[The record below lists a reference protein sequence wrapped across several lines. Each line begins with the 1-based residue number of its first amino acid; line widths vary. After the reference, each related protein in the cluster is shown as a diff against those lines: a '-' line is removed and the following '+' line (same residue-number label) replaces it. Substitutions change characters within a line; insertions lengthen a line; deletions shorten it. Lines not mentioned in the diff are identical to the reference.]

1 MDSNNQSN
9 NQFAWTSF
17 YMEFADKLLPYKNNR
32 PQLLE
37 MLKGIYV
44 DLELR
49 YPFTEKDGTPLD
61 DICPFTVFGC
71 FNKHISNENRI
82 ALVKAIGDKFGLK
95 STAPTEFDGIPVLSN
110 INSWFF
116 GDKSKRKEDDISN
129 LWDMFEAGINYADN
143 PSEASKSAFI
153 ACYDKVRGQY
163 GIMWNLTIGL
173 YWIRPLSY
181 LNLDECNRSY
191 LVQDNFPYYT
201 SITKISSLKQLPSAE
216 IYLELISAC
225 KEIFAKSDSTHH
237 SFPELSYGAWVM
249 ATSKDQNKKDISAA
263 KNKLGWIF
271 QGNPKY
277 YDVIGAIKDLDVVT
291 WKVGRYQNKI
301 KKGDR
306 AYIWISG
313 PDGGIVAS
321 GVILCDPKIRENDE
335 PDPYDISGRIS
346 TGETIVVDIELTHKI
361 TDAIIKKEDL
371 LADER
376 LKNLDILN
384 FHNATNYKLTAEQA
398 DAIDSIINGTYTR
411 VESNNT
417 EEITQSASPRRY
429 WIYVPGGDSSKWDDL
444 YSHGIM
450 GIGCDEL
457 GDLKQYSSKD
467 AIKAKMSD
475 NDSALA
481 AWQFANEIKVGDVVY
496 AKKDERKVIG
506 RGTVESDYIFDA
518 DRDEY
523 KHIRKVN
530 WTHKGEWEDPG
541 ESDLKTLTDITADTD
556 YVQKLEAL
564 FIDDNF
570 VEIGEEIREKE
581 VEYDPYTEVDFLS
594 EVFMDAERYRTLV
607 NLLKTKKNIIL
618 QGAPGV
624 GKTFVAKRLA
634 FSIMGQK
641 DTSRVM
647 MVQFHQS
654 YSYEDFVMGFRPSKD
669 GFELTFG
676 PFYQFCKEAQNDDKR
691 DYFFIIDEINR
702 GNVSK
707 IFGELLMLIEKE
719 KRGEKLHLL
728 YSNEPFS
735 VPENVY
741 IIGTMNT
748 ADRSLAIIDYA
759 LRRRFAFFELEP
771 AFDSEGFKTIIQQAN
786 NPKFNALVEQIK
798 SLNEFISNDE
808 SLGSGFR
815 IGHSY
820 LCTNGEVTD
829 EWLKVVV
836 EYELLPL
843 LDEYWFDEPSKI
855 EQWKKKLKEALG

>member
-225 KEIFAKSDSTHH
+225 KEIFAKSDSPHH

-249 ATSKDQNKKDISAA
+249 ATSKAQNK
-263 KNKLGWIF
+263 
-271 QGNPKY
+271 
-277 YDVIGAIKDLDVVT
+277 V
-291 WKVGRYQNKI
+291 
-301 KKGDR
+301 
-306 AYIWISG
+306 
-313 PDGGIVAS
+313 
-321 GVILCDPKIRENDE
+321 
-335 PDPYDISGRIS
+335 
-346 TGETIVVDIELTHKI
+346 
-361 TDAIIKKEDL
+361 
-371 LADER
+371 
-376 LKNLDILN
+376 
-384 FHNATNYKLTAEQA
+384 
-398 DAIDSIINGTYTR
+398 
-411 VESNNT
+411 
-417 EEITQSASPRRY
+417 TQSASPRRY

-481 AWQFANEIKVGDVVY
+481 AWHFANEIKVGDVVY
-496 AKKDERKVIG
+496 AKRDEHKVIG

-541 ESDLKTLTDITADTD
+541 ESDLKTLTDITTDTD

-564 FIDDNF
+564 FINDNF
-570 VEIGEEIREKE
+570 VKIGEEIKEKG

-669 GFELTFG
+669 GFELTSG
-676 PFYQFCKEAQNDDKR
+676 PFYQFCKAAQEDDER

-771 AFDSEGFKTIIQQAN
+771 AFDSEGFKAIIQQAN

-820 LCTNGEVTD
+820 LCANGEVTD
-829 EWLKVVV
+829 EWLKAVV

-855 EQWKKKLKEALG
+855 EQWEKKLKEALG